1 MASGALPLHNAD
13 VRSLGPLV
21 VYHGIVCGDL
31 KMTASS
37 GNDAAEGLAETI
49 VPRTPAGN
57 LDETVV
63 GSQAPPA
70 SSAAVSPSSAAETVI
85 GDFRIQRKLGQG
97 GMGAVY
103 LAHQISLDRPCALK
117 VMAKELANK
126 PGFVERFVRE
136 ARSMAKMEHPHVVS
150 CYAVGEDKGTH
161 YVAMELMDGQ
171 SMQKWVDQQKIL
183 PVADA
188 LLVTITVAEALQHAH
203 DLKMIHRDIKPDN
216 ILVTKK
222 GVVKVADLGLAKA
235 TDEDM
240 SMTQSGTGLGTPH
253 YMPPEQARN
262 AKYVDHRSDI
272 YALGVTLY
280 HFVTGKVPFSGESV
294 IELITNKEKGTFTPA
309 HRLNNKIPER
319 LSLMIDRSMAKDPK
333 ARYQTMKDF
342 VRDLSSLGLAG
353 TTLSFI
359 DHPQKAEQRG
369 ASSRA
374 SSASNTAP
382 APAAAARPQTPASRA
397 SGVAAAPGAPAP
409 AGAAGSADGTWFVRM
424 VKEGKPTIAKLSTGQ
439 ILAAIKTD
447 KIETSTQV
455 AASAKGPFLPLPQ
468 VPAFEAEARRMIGRM
483 QANAKSRSL
492 AGEYAKL
499 EKQYDRRK
507 WWQMLARFK
516 DGTLGFVGLILYLA
530 AVAAVIAG
538 ILYGINRF
546 NPELLKSVWPK

>member
-1 MASGALPLHNAD
+1 
-13 VRSLGPLV
+13 
-21 VYHGIVCGDL
+21 
-31 KMTASS
+31 MTTSP
-37 GNDAAEGLAETI
+37 GNDAAEGLAETV
-49 VPRTPAGN
+49 VPSAPAKN

-63 GSQAPPA
+63 GPQAPGGASPA
-70 SSAAVSPSSAAETVI
+70 AARPAETVI

-117 VMAKELANK
+117 VMARELASK

-171 SMQKWVDQQKIL
+171 SMQKWVDEIKVL
-183 PVADA
+183 PVGDA

-216 ILVTKK
+216 ILLTKK

-262 AKYVDHRSDI
+262 AKHVDHRSDI

-333 ARYQTMKDF
+333 ARYQSMKEF
-342 VRDLSSLGLAG
+342 VRDLSSLGLSG

-359 DHPQKAEQRG
+359 DHPQKAELRVG
-369 ASSRA
+369 ASRS
-374 SSASNTAP
+374 SSASNIAP
-382 APAAAARPQTPASRA
+382 PPSPAARTQAASSRS
-397 SGVAAAPGAPAP
+397 SGTAAAPGAVPAP
-409 AGAAGSADGTWFVRM
+409 ASTAAADGTWYVRVM
-424 VKEGKPTIAKLSTGQ
+424 KEGKATLSRMSTGQ

-447 KIETSTQV
+447 KLDSATQV
-455 AASAKGPFLPLPQ
+455 ASSAKGPFLPLPQ
-468 VPAFEAEARRMIGRM
+468 VPAFEDAARKMIGR
-483 QANAKSRSL
+483 QHANAKSRSL

-499 EKQYDRRK
+499 EKQYNRRK
-507 WWQMLARFK
+507 WWQMLSRFR
-516 DGTLGFVGLILYLA
+516 DGTLGLVGLVLYLVAIA
-530 AVAAVIAG
+530 ALIAG
-538 ILYGINRF
+538 ILYGINLF
-546 NPELLKSVWPK
+546 YPELIAKLKPK